1 MSMAKLKVRFRLQA
15 YNLGAMII
23 DYGNQAFLVL
33 CLIDDR
39 KEGGLYHEYTSKRI
53 SN

>member
-15 YNLGAMII
+15 YLGAMII

-53 SN
+53 SS